1 MPGILFAG
9 KCLMQDEV
17 YGMKITTIAV
27 FLFLAFEFS
36 ISPCSAVEIAERI
49 SDREI
54 VERLTRLEEGH
65 KSLNN
70 RFDDVNKRFDDVN
83 KRFDDVNKRID
94 DVNKRI
100 DDLGHIMNARFG
112 DVNERLGDIMNF
124 LHILAG
130 AMLIVGGGVL
140 GWLVVIWK
148 RLARVV

>member
-1 MPGILFAG
+1 MALKQGVLFAG
-9 KCLMQDEV
+9 KCLMQDGV
-17 YGMKITTIAV
+17 YGMKITTGVV

-36 ISPCSAVEIAERI
+36 MSLCSAVEVAERI

-54 VERLTRLEEGH
+54 VERLTRIEEGH

-70 RFDDVNKRFDDVN
+70 RF
-83 KRFDDVNKRID
+83 D

-130 AMLIVGGGVL
+130 AMLIVGGGIL
-140 GWLVVIWK
+140 GWLVVMWK
-148 RLARVV
+148 RLARI

>member
-1 MPGILFAG
+1 MPGILLAG

-36 ISPCSAVEIAERI
+36 ISPCSAIEIAERI
-49 SDREI
+49 NDREI

-70 RFDDVNKRFDDVN
+70 RFDDVNR
-83 KRFDDVNKRID
+83 RID

-112 DVNERLGDIMNF
+112 DVNDRLSDIMNF

-130 AMLIVGGGVL
+130 AMLVVGGGVL
-140 GWLVVIWK
+140 GWLVVMWK